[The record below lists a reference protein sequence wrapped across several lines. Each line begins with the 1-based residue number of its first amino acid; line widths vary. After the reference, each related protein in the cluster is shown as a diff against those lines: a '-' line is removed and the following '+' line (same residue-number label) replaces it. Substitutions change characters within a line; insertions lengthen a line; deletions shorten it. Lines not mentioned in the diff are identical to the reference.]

1 MRQPQRRWIRLVVMI
16 AVLSA
21 LFGALSLVLVEKF
34 MPEQEYLPQSLV
46 SMPSRAVASMM
57 RPLQG
62 MFSWTTA
69 KVIDYLE
76 HVKLQ
81 QTIEIEYNKLK
92 AENEELIFK
101 SLRVEELERQ
111 IAEWEDMSAKTSAEI
126 RRLNPVRA
134 EVIAKEAGNWFQKF
148 TIDIGKRH
156 GVKLNMAVVN
166 TQGLVGEITKVYND
180 TAEVTTIIDSRSS
193 IAAAIRSSL
202 DQGVVQGTLGIDD
215 EPTCRMY
222 YLPVDLV
229 PRPNDI
235 VETSGMS
242 VSFPKGLVIGRVRES
257 MRYQDQNKHYVVI
270 EPAVDFRRIGTVM
283 VLIYEA
289 DIEQLEEGRDGQP
302 AYSPVPMD
310 TMRPYKDI
318 GERVNDPNLGGIEMP
333 ARPSRGP
340 SQLTEDDF
348 LSDDE
353 LLDAEAEGRGA
364 LGTPNP
370 DLDALLAEEAE
381 DGEDI

>member
-1 MRQPQRRWIRLVVMI
+1 MRQKQRKWIKMAAMI
-16 AVLSA
+16 TVLTL

-34 MPEQEYLPQSLV
+34 MPEQEYLPERFVSLPGR
-46 SMPSRAVASMM
+46 MVAFAM
-57 RPLQG
+57 RPFQG
-62 MFSWTTA
+62 MFSWATA
-69 KVIDYLE
+69 QVVEYLE

-81 QTIEIEYNKLK
+81 QTIEIEYNRLK

-101 SLRVEELERQ
+101 SLRVEELQRQ
-111 IAEWEDMSAKTSAEI
+111 IDEWEDMSAKTPAEI

-134 EVIAKEAGNWFQKF
+134 EVIQKEAGNWFQKF

-156 GVKLNMAVVN
+156 GVKVNMAVVN
-166 TQGLVGEITKVYND
+166 TQGLVGEVTKVFDD

-193 IAAAIRSSL
+193 IAAAIRSTM

-242 VSFPKGLVIGRVRES
+242 VSFPKGLVIGRIRES

-289 DIEQLEEGRDGQP
+289 DIQQLEEGRDGQP

-310 TMRPYKDI
+310 TMRPYKDF
-318 GERVNDPNLGGIEMP
+318 GERVNDPNLGGIEAP
-333 ARPSRGP
+333 IRPSRGP
-340 SQLTEDDF
+340 SQLSEENF
-348 LSDDE
+348 LPDYALTGAE
-353 LLDAEAEGRGA
+353 MDARGP

-370 DLDALLAEEAE
+370 ELDALLAEELE
-381 DGEDI
+381 DEGEG